1 MHPNPKSQ
9 PPIPSRMSE
18 SVSQQFSLFRSQIK
32 SRRFDDGTLRILE
45 SVLVSKDVRSFLE
58 VRSSLRE
65 FMRSESLSVIREIAE
80 KNVEHKIL
88 ILDFFVRAFA
98 LAGDVEARNF
108 YSALL

>member
-1 MHPNPKSQ
+1 MNFYLSN
-9 PPIPSRMSE
+9 
-18 SVSQQFSLFRSQIK
+18 FSSPFGTKITFYVC
-32 SRRFDDGTLRILE
+32 RFDDGTLRILE